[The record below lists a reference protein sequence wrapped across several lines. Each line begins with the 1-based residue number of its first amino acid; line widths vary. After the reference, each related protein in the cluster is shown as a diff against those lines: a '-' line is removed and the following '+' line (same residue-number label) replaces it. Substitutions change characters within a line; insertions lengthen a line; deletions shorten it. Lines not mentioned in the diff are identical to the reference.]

1 MGTGSEGVFDKYV
14 ASVTYVRGT
23 AWAGAAAEAAQSR
36 ATADRNTVRKMADT
50 LELISSKMVEGYHAI
65 TAPLNRAKLA
75 IIGAEAAGFEVS
87 EFLAVTKAG
96 NATEAD
102 RIAAVNWHDAIAQ
115 AANDTE
121 TADTLTQSALA
132 EMRSAMKLQFEGI
145 SASVT
150 SASERRFRDIRHW
163 MYVEMMR
170 NASSEIVQ
178 RINGQN
184 KFARESL
191 SDREWYE
198 FWKDP
203 QAGANSQMSAYAAWF
218 ERVAPSRPW
227 DHKPILREEFGDT
240 AEGDYDGDYYFQEP
254 GTNRQVYYDIW
265 SNVHFGYVGRAA
277 GFDSETL
284 MEGQNFGP
292 DFLTGQKARA
302 DDISTEFGAR
312 LHDQYGP
319 NMTED
324 QFNSAITGLV
334 EQLAE
339 EKSTGTD
346 MPHIEY
352 GSGS

>member
-1 MGTGSEGVFDKYV
+1 
-14 ASVTYVRGT
+14 
-23 AWAGAAAEAAQSR
+23 
-36 ATADRNTVRKMADT
+36 MADT

-203 QAGANSQMSAYAAWF
+203 QAGANSQMSA
-218 ERVAPSRPW
+218 
-227 DHKPILREEFGDT
+227 
-240 AEGDYDGDYYFQEP
+240 
-254 GTNRQVYYDIW
+254 
-265 SNVHFGYVGRAA
+265 
-277 GFDSETL
+277 
-284 MEGQNFGP
+284 
-292 DFLTGQKARA
+292 
-302 DDISTEFGAR
+302 
-312 LHDQYGP
+312 
-319 NMTED
+319 
-324 QFNSAITGLV
+324 
-334 EQLAE
+334 
-339 EKSTGTD
+339 
-346 MPHIEY
+346 
-352 GSGS
+352 